1 MKIVRQVTHQDLS
14 YLMQL
19 ASSASSGLTT
29 LPAKEERLQDKI
41 YKSIESFSAQIT
53 EISDELYFFVMEET
67 DTNKVVGCSAI
78 EAMVGLQQP
87 FFSYRVSNLAE
98 YSKAHK
104 QRKAI
109 RYLNLVSD
117 YNGATEICS
126 LYLMPRYRKQ
136 YNGKLL
142 SLSRFLY
149 MANQKNRF
157 NDRVFADLRG
167 VSDKNGYSPFW
178 QALGKNFFN
187 VDFTQ
192 ADYLSGL
199 GDRQFIYDLMPRLP
213 IYVNLLPPSAQEV
226 IGETHENTLPAR
238 KMLEA
243 QGFQYRGYIN
253 IFDAGPSVDCQLNQ
267 IATIQASKVLPI
279 AKITSHIEHGSYLL
293 SNINQRFKACI
304 SPAMIN
310 DNEHVVLHRDAAE
323 ALALEEGDHIRIV
336 SMGRWY
342 E

>member
-1 MKIVRQVTHQDLS
+1 MKIVRQVTPGDLS

-29 LPAKEERLQDKI
+29 LPAKEEFLHQKI
-41 YKSIESFSAQIT
+41 CQSIESFSKQVV
-53 EISDELYFFVMEET
+53 EVSDELYFFVMEET
-67 DTNKVVGCSAI
+67 MTKKVVGCCAI

-98 YSKAHK
+98 YSKALK
-104 QRKAI
+104 QRETI

-149 MANQKNRF
+149 MANHMHRF
-157 NDRVFADLRG
+157 NDTVFADLRG
-167 VSDKNGYSPFW
+167 VSDKKGYSPFW

-192 ADYLSGL
+192 ADYLNGL

-226 IGETHENTLPAR
+226 IGQTHENTLPAR

-253 IFDAGPSVDCQLNQ
+253 IFDAGPSVDCHLNQ
-267 IATIQASKVLPI
+267 IVTIHSSKVLPI
-279 AKITSHIEHGSYLL
+279 VKITSHIEHESYLI
-293 SNINQRFKACI
+293 SNINDSFKACI
-304 SPAMIN
+304 SPALVN
-310 DNEHVVLHRDAAE
+310 DNEDVILHRDAAE
-323 ALALEEGDHIRIV
+323 ALNLTEGDKIRIV
-336 SMGRWY
+336 NVGR
-342 E
+342 